1 MYVSFSVDFIVTLP
15 SEETEI
21 FSSVLL
27 LAIVPVAGSIEIALE
42 FSLDIRNLHFKVGS
56 DSSDISSTFGVSSC
70 FTHFPSL
77 KSCLEIMIDGASVV
91 FISP

>member
-42 FSLDIRNLHFKVGS
+42 FSLAKRNS
-56 DSSDISSTFGVSSC
+56 
-70 FTHFPSL
+70 
-77 KSCLEIMIDGASVV
+77 
-91 FISP
+91 

>member
-27 LAIVPVAGSIEIALE
+27 FAIIPVAVSIEIALE
-42 FSLDIRNLHFKVGS
+42 FSFALRYIKYLLNL
-56 DSSDISSTFGVSSC
+56 
-70 FTHFPSL
+70 
-77 KSCLEIMIDGASVV
+77 
-91 FISP
+91 